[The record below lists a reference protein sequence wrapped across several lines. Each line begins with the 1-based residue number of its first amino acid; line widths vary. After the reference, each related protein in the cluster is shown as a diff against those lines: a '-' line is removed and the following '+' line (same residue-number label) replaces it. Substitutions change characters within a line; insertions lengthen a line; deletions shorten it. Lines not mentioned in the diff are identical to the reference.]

1 MGQNPS
7 RGGKGGWGYFMI
19 FTPLYIVAVIAGSGN
34 ATTKVASIAQLVK
47 KKYKAVTPSS
57 RNKQMIM

>member
-1 MGQNPS
+1 
-7 RGGKGGWGYFMI
+7 MI